1 LLEGILTYKGLSAKR
16 ILRLNGDGS
25 LDVTFNSGA
34 GLSSGDVR
42 CILVQPDDRMLVGG
56 TFSGTYNG
64 IAVKQDYSHLE
75 FMIQPFSKFK
85 RLVV

>member
-1 LLEGILTYKGLSAKR
+1 LEGILTYKVSPKR

-64 IAVKQDYSHLE
+64 IAVKMLRLLSSGVYD
-75 FMIQPFSKFK
+75 QPFSKFK